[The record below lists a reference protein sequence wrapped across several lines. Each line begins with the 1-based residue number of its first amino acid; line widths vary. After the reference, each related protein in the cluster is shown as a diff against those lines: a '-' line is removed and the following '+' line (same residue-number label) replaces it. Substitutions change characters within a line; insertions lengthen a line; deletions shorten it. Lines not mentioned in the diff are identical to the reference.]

1 MEKLSANISE
11 FSLFKPLYT
20 MMTLDRTVIR
30 KGDMHT
36 VQEDGFV
43 QMSMKRRVDM
53 VWEMTLALWEIST

>member
-1 MEKLSANISE
+1 
-11 FSLFKPLYT
+11 
-20 MMTLDRTVIR
+20 
-30 KGDMHT
+30 MHT